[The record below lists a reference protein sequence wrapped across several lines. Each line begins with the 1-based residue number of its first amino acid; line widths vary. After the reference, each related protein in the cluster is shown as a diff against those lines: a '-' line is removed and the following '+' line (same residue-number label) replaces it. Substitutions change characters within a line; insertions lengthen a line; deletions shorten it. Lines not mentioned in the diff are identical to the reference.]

1 MKAFHFF
8 SIIFLCAISIGP
20 SVAASVGDDICTVE
34 MPEDFAFE
42 DKAEDISQKTSSDS
56 YLEAY
61 IQGVLDT
68 KYPDTGIKIC
78 VRNGDIFLRNLPA
91 DKLKADE
98 VVLFVTSL
106 THRSVGETNQR
117 THSIIPAAE
126 KSPESKKEWH
136 GVWLPQ
142 STILYPTQIANPRQ
156 ISFSSGFRFQD
167 KIGGKV
173 ATEITF
179 GDQFPLYR
187 WANFKGGDLQL
198 EAEGGVFGVF
208 DVYKKDFPFDNA
220 DYYGGF
226 PLTYARGP
234 WSYRLR
240 LYHVSS
246 HVGDE
251 FLQHHAHFGRKNK
264 SFEALDLSTDYQITK
279 NLRLY
284 AVLGGVVHSDN
295 EMSMKFGYIEY
306 GFEARGPRT
315 DFKQL
320 FGQPFLAVHMQ
331 NWQENHYA
339 EDITYALGYEWGK
352 IYGIGRKVRAFL
364 EYHNGFSPDGQFS
377 RVRTKYISLRL
388 SYGF

>member
-1 MKAFHFF
+1 MRVFQVF
-8 SIIFLCAISIGP
+8 SIVFLTVFSCCAQA
-20 SVAASVGDDICTVE
+20 VEDASNNIALEV
-34 MPEDFAFE
+34 PEDCLLGEGPE
-42 DKAEDISQKTSSDS
+42 DLSLKTSSDS

-68 KYPDTGIKIC
+68 KYPDFGISVS
-78 VRNGDIFLRNLPA
+78 VRNGDIFLKNLPEDLSSA
-91 DKLKADE
+91 EE
-98 VVLFVTSL
+98 VVNFVTTL
-106 THRSVGETNQR
+106 THRSVQQ
-117 THSIIPAAE
+117 P
-126 KSPESKKEWH
+126 SPLKKEISSLPVASKPVSDTWH

-156 ISFSSGFRFQD
+156 ITFSGGMRFCD
-167 KIGGKV
+167 RVGGKV
-173 ATEITF
+173 ASIVTF

-198 EAEGGVFGVF
+198 EAEGGVFAVF
-208 DVYKKDFPFDNA
+208 DVYKKEFPLINA

-226 PLTYARGP
+226 PLTYAYGP

-246 HVGDE
+246 HLGDE
-251 FLQHHAHFGRKNK
+251 FLQDHDGFDRKNK
-264 SFEALDLSTDYQITK
+264 SFEAIDFSTDYQIAK
-279 NLRLY
+279 NLRVY
-284 AVLGGVVHSDN
+284 GVLGSVIHSDN
-295 EMSMKFGYIEY
+295 EMGMKHLYLEY

-331 NWQENHYA
+331 NWQENHFA
-339 EDITYALGYEWGK
+339 QDITYALGYEWGK
-352 IYGIGRKVRAFL
+352 IYGIGRKIRVFL
-364 EYHNGFSPDGQFS
+364 EYHQGFSPDGQFS
-377 RVRTKYISLRL
+377 RVRAKYIAFRL